1 MDYLTFFCLAA
12 KVRSAQKKYY
22 AAKHKETMEQQQTLL
37 KESIRLEKIL
47 DDTIDDLIKNSGW
60 TTEQM
65 KNAWKRLIFG

>member
-22 AAKHKETMEQQQTLL
+22 AAKHKEPMEQQQTLL

-47 DDTIDDLIKNSGW
+47 D
-60 TTEQM
+60 EQQ
-65 KNAWKRLIFG
+65 NF